1 MKLGRLDVEV
11 SGQRVV
17 LAGRIDDSVALGE
30 LAAQL
35 PAGALVLDTAAV
47 TFVNS
52 IGMREWIRL
61 TRTLAA
67 RGAPVT
73 LERVADVMMTQMNL
87 IPELR
92 KTVQIASF
100 HAQYACPSCGAEAT
114 PLIDAVAHRAELR
127 SLLPPL
133 VPCGECGSL
142 MALADFPERYLM
154 IFSD

>member
-1 MKLGRLDVEV
+1 MKLGRLDVQV
-11 SGQRVV
+11 SGNRVV
-17 LAGRIDDSVALGE
+17 LVGRIDDSVALGE

-35 PAGALVLDTAAV
+35 PPGALVLDTAGV
-47 TFVNS
+47 SFVNS
-52 IGMREWIRL
+52 LGMREWIRF
-61 TRTLAA
+61 TRALAA
-67 RGAPVT
+67 RGQPVT
-73 LERVADVMMTQMNL
+73 LAAVADVMMTQMNL

-100 HAQYACPSCGAEAT
+100 HAQYACPGCGAEAT

-127 SLLPPL
+127 SLSPPR
-133 VPCGECGSL
+133 VPCEECGAP